1 MLKYITGIILS
12 LLLVGCATNPVV
24 IKPEKQAVVVSDE
37 LFKEQDIPAPPNRDT
52 YIESNTRDREIMLAG
67 YIKQLQGVIEK
78 YQIQIKSIYDTMKYN
93 EKAINERKTQ

>member
-12 LLLVGCATNPVV
+12 LFLVGCVSNPVV

-37 LFKEQDIPAPPNRDT
+37 FFKDQDIPAPPDKDT
-52 YIESNTRDREIMLAG
+52 YISSSTREREVMLAG
-67 YIKQLQGVIEK
+67 YIKQLHGVIEK
-78 YQIQIKSIYDTMKYN
+78 YQIQIQSIYDTMKYN